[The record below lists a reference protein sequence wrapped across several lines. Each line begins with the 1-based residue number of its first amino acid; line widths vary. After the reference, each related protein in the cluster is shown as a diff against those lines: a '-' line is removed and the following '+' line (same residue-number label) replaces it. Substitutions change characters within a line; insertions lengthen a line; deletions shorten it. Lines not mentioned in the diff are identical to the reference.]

1 MKILVTNDDGIY
13 SPGLLALAVAAS
25 ELGEVHIFAPH
36 VEQSSMGHAI
46 THARPLAAIRTK
58 VAGFEAWRVDGT
70 PADCVTL
77 GASRVGGVD
86 LVLSGVNLGLNL
98 GNSMWHSGTLAGAK
112 QAALLGIQG
121 AALSVPVPDDEK
133 QLFALEPD
141 LLEVL
146 EEIVG
151 RRELPL
157 VNVNL
162 PFEPRGMRYTRQSV
176 RHYDGA
182 VIPGKHPRGRPIYW
196 IVANP
201 IEDVDEDTDRYAVQT
216 GYVSIT
222 PLRLDLTDHAALA
235 RAKADGKD
243 GARPPL

>member
-13 SPGLLALAVAAS
+13 SPGLLALAEAAS

-46 THARPLAAIRTK
+46 THARPLAALRTK

-77 GASRVGGVD
+77 GSSRVEGGVD
-86 LVLSGVNLGLNL
+86 LVLSGINLGTNL

-121 AALSVPVPDDEK
+121 IALSVPVPDDEK
-133 QLFALEPD
+133 RLFALRPA

-146 EEIVG
+146 DAVVG
-151 RRELPL
+151 ERGLPL

-162 PFEPRGMRYTRQSV
+162 PFEPRGLRFTRQSV

-182 VIPGKHPRGRPIYW
+182 VIPGKHPHGRPIYW
-196 IVANP
+196 IVAKP
-201 IEDVDEDTDRYAVQT
+201 LEDLEEDTDRYAVQR
-216 GYVSIT
+216 GYISIT

-235 RAKADGKD
+235 KLGPGPNAER
-243 GARPPL
+243 

>member
-1 MKILVTNDDGIY
+1 MKVLVTNDDGIY
-13 SPGLLALAVAAS
+13 SPGLLALAEAAS

-46 THARPLAAIRTK
+46 THARPLGAVRTK
-58 VAGFEAWRVDGT
+58 IAGYKAWRVDGT

-77 GASRVGGVD
+77 GSSRLEGAD

-98 GNSMWHSGTLAGAK
+98 GNGMWHSGTLAAAK

-121 AALSVPVPDDEK
+121 MALSMPVPDDEK
-133 QLFALEPD
+133 RIHALRAP

-146 EEIVG
+146 DAVVG
-151 RRELPL
+151 EPDLPL

-162 PFEPRGMRYTRQSV
+162 PFEPRGLRFTRQSV

-182 VIPGKHPRGRPIYW
+182 VVAGKHPHGRSIYW
-196 IVANP
+196 IVAQP
-201 IEDVDEDTDRYAVQT
+201 IEEVEEDTDRFAVQR
-216 GYVSIT
+216 GFVSIT
-222 PLRLDLTDHAALA
+222 PLRLDLTDHAALERA
-235 RAKADGKD
+235 RKA
-243 GARPPL
+243 AMRSAQR

>member
-13 SPGLLALAVAAS
+13 SPGLLALAEAAS

-46 THARPLAAIRTK
+46 THARPLGMVRTK
-58 VAGFEAWRVDGT
+58 IAGFDAWRVDGT

-77 GASRVGGVD
+77 GSSRVDGAD
-86 LVLSGVNLGLNL
+86 LVLSGINLGLNL
-98 GNSMWHSGTLAGAK
+98 GNGMWHSGTLAGAK

-121 AALSVPVPDDEK
+121 IALSVPVPDDEK
-133 QLFALEPD
+133 RLLGLRGA

-146 EEIVG
+146 DEVVG
-151 RRELPL
+151 EPGLPL

-162 PFEPRGMRYTRQSV
+162 PFEPRGLRFTRQSV

-182 VIPGKHPRGRPIYW
+182 VVAGKHPHGRAIYW
-196 IVANP
+196 IVAQP
-201 IEDVDEDTDRYAVQT
+201 VEDVEEDTDRFAVQR

-222 PLRLDLTDHAALA
+222 PLRLDLTDHAALD
-235 RAKADGKD
+235 RVRKA
-243 GARPPL
+243 ALRSAQR

>member
-13 SPGLLALAVAAS
+13 SPGLLALAEAAS

-46 THARPLAAIRTK
+46 THARPLAALRTK

-77 GASRVGGVD
+77 GSSRVEGGVD
-86 LVLSGVNLGLNL
+86 LVLSGINLGTNL

-121 AALSVPVPDDEK
+121 IALSVPVPDDEK
-133 QLFALEPD
+133 RLFALRPA

-146 EEIVG
+146 DAVVG
-151 RRELPL
+151 ERGLPL

-162 PFEPRGMRYTRQSV
+162 PFEPRGLRFTRQSV

-182 VIPGKHPRGRPIYW
+182 VIPGKHPHGRPIYW
-196 IVANP
+196 IVAKP
-201 IEDVDEDTDRYAVQT
+201 LEDLEEDTDRYAVQR
-216 GYVSIT
+216 GYISIT

-235 RAKADGKD
+235 KLGPGPNAGR
-243 GARPPL
+243 

>member
-13 SPGLLALAVAAS
+13 SPGLLALAEAAS
-25 ELGEVHIFAPH
+25 ALGEVHIFAPH

-46 THARPLAAIRTK
+46 THARPLAAVRTK
-58 VAGFEAWRVDGT
+58 VAGFDAWRVDGT

-77 GASRVGGVD
+77 GSSRIEGAD

-98 GNSMWHSGTLAGAK
+98 GNGMWHSGTLAAAK

-121 AALSVPVPDDEK
+121 IALSMPVPDDEK
-133 QLFALEPD
+133 RLIALEPAIV
-141 LLEVL
+141 EVL
-146 EEIVG
+146 DEIVG
-151 RRELPL
+151 ERDLAL

-162 PFEPRGMRYTRQSV
+162 PFEPRGMRFTRQSV

-182 VIPGKHPRGRPIYW
+182 VVVGKHPHGRPIYW
-196 IVANP
+196 IVAQP
-201 IEDVDEDTDRYAVQT
+201 LEDVEEDTDRYAVQR

-235 RAKADGKD
+235 KLGRGP
-243 GARPPL
+243 GAER